1 MSDSGSSVGVGAGGS
16 SSQQQG
22 YAREPVSSPLDLL
35 TTKPAARTKWGSIG
49 GGGGVSASGNA
60 KPSTVRHHV
69 LVSDVFFWRLF
80 ILGYRNSIRGAPEGS
95 TADE

>member
-1 MSDSGSSVGVGAGGS
+1 MSDSDSSVGVGAGG

-49 GGGGVSASGNA
+49 GGGGVGASGNA

-80 ILGYRNSIRGAPEGS
+80 ILGYRYSIRGAPEGG